1 MSQKKSLRKS
11 IREMIKAELNEE
23 SLIGKWFR
31 KLAKTVED
39 REYDRL
45 MSQKPEFKKGLEKIN
60 KDVEKEYLSKLDKYI
75 KKHKLKV

>member
-1 MSQKKSLRKS
+1 
-11 IREMIKAELNEE
+11 
-23 SLIGKWFR
+23 
-31 KLAKTVED
+31 
-39 REYDRL
+39 